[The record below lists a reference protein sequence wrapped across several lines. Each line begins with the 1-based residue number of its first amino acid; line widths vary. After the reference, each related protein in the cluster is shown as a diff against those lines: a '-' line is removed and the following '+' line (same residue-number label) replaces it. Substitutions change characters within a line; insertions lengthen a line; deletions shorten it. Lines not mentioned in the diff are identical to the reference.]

1 MKLTRRQLIK
11 ALAILP
17 IPAAVLTMESLA
29 SIAGAAVLLNP
40 TPELADDDDPTPPAD
55 EGPFFKPKSPKR
67 SNLIEPGMKGEKVV
81 VSGRILNRKGEPV
94 PEALIDIWHADAEG
108 NYDNDGYRCRG
119 HLFAGK
125 DGAYKF
131 EAVLP
136 GFYPGR
142 TRHYHVRVQSANG
155 PILTTQLFF
164 PDEPRNSNDGI
175 FKKVLLMKIKQ
186 DKDRKLASFDFVLNL
201 G

>member
-17 IPAAVLTMESLA
+17 IPAAVLIMESLA
-29 SIAGAAVLLNP
+29 AMAGAAVLLSP
-40 TPELADDDDPTPPAD
+40 TPELPDDDDPTPPAD

-67 SNLIEPGMKGEKVV
+67 TSLIDPGMKGEKVV
-81 VSGRILNRKGEPV
+81 VSGRILDTKGKPV
-94 PEALIDIWHADAEG
+94 PEALIDVWHADAEG

-125 DGAYKF
+125 DGTYKF
-131 EAVLP
+131 EAVYP
-136 GFYPGR
+136 GLYPGR
-142 TRHYHVRVQSANG
+142 TRHYHIRVQAANK

-164 PDEPRNSNDGI
+164 PDEPRNNNDGI
-175 FKKVLLMKIKQ
+175 FKKVLNMKVKQ
-186 DKDRKLASFDFVLNL
+186 EKDRKLATFDFVLNM
-201 G
+201 

>member
-29 SIAGAAVLLNP
+29 AMAGAAVLLSP

-67 SNLIEPGMKGEKVV
+67 MSLIDPGMKGERVV
-81 VSGRILNRKGEPV
+81 VTGRILDRKGNPV
-94 PEALIDIWHADAEG
+94 PEALIDIWHADSEG
-108 NYDNDGYRCRG
+108 NYDNEGYRCRG

-125 DGAYKF
+125 DGTYKF
-131 EAVLP
+131 EAVFP
-136 GFYPGR
+136 GLYPGR
-142 TRHYHVRVQSANG
+142 TRHYHIRVQAANK

-164 PDEPRNSNDGI
+164 PDEPQNSKDGI
-175 FKKVLLMKIKQ
+175 FRKVLLMKVKQ
-186 DKDRKLASFDFVLNL
+186 EKDRKVAAFDFVLNM
-201 G
+201 